1 MLRCFILLALSS
13 LFLSGCFINNYLPVI
28 EGDSAYISES
38 SIPKGAIQVDEDLYY
53 IPINYDKN
61 GCLMYR
67 PYSKNKNTFDI
78 ILYKAESGSF
88 TTNSQLANCQ

>member
-1 MLRCFILLALSS
+1 MFRGFILLALSS
-13 LFLSGCFINNYLPVI
+13 LFLSGCLINNYLPVI
-28 EGDSAYISES
+28 EGDSAYIYES
-38 SIPKGAIQVDEDLYY
+38 SIPKRAIQVDEDLYY

-78 ILYKAESGSF
+78 ILYEAESGDF

>member
-1 MLRCFILLALSS
+1 MFRGFILLALSS
-13 LFLSGCFINNYLPVI
+13 LFLSGCFINNYLPII
-28 EGDSAYISES
+28 EDDSAYISES

-78 ILYKAESGSF
+78 ILYEAESGDF

>member
-1 MLRCFILLALSS
+1 MFKGFILLALSS

-28 EGDSAYISES
+28 EDDSAYISES

-78 ILYKAESGSF
+78 ILYKAESGNF

>member
-1 MLRCFILLALSS
+1 MFKGFILLALSS
-13 LFLSGCFINNYLPVI
+13 LFLSGCFINNYLPII
-28 EGDSAYISES
+28 EDDSAYISES

-78 ILYKAESGSF
+78 ILYEAESGDF

>member
-1 MLRCFILLALSS
+1 MFKNFILLASSS
-13 LFLSGCFINNYLPVI
+13 LFLSGCFINNYLPII
-28 EGDSAYISES
+28 EDDSAYISES

-78 ILYKAESGSF
+78 ILYKTESGNF
-88 TTNSQLANCQ
+88 TTNSQLANCH

>member
-1 MLRCFILLALSS
+1 MFKGFILLALSS
-13 LFLSGCFINNYLPVI
+13 LFLSGCFINNYLPII
-28 EGDSAYISES
+28 EDDSAYISES

-67 PYSKNKNTFDI
+67 PYSKNNNAFDI
-78 ILYKAESGSF
+78 ILYKAESGGF